1 MGTVRLENIV
11 KVYPNGFKAVE
22 ECSLEI
28 KESEFLVLLGP
39 SGCGKTTIMRMIV
52 GLEEVT
58 SGKVFIA
65 EEEVTETPIQK
76 RNVGMVFQN
85 YAVWPHMTVYEN
97 IAFPLKIKGFTKNKI
112 KEQIDK
118 VAEMTNITD
127 YLDRYPTQL
136 SGGQRQRVAVARAVA
151 FEPRVFLMDEPL
163 SALDAKLRESMR
175 TELKQIQRNLKAT
188 TVFVTHD
195 QAEAMSLADRI
206 VVMDKGKIVQIGTPE
221 EIYHDCNNL
230 FIADFIGTPPT
241 NLINVRVVKKGGNI
255 KIKHND
261 FNFKLDSK
269 KFTNLENFI
278 DKEIILGIR
287 PEDMEITKEKK
298 STLKLNHVLTE
309 PQGNYKVVVCELEGR
324 KIKIVVPSDID
335 VPDTMVIPVNFKLD
349 RIMLFDKK
357 TEERIR

>member
-22 ECSLEI
+22 KCNLEI
-28 KESEFLVLLGP
+28 NEGEFLVLLGP

-58 SGKVFIA
+58 EGKVFIA
-65 EEEVTETPIQK
+65 DEEVTSMPIQK

-97 IAFPLKIKGFTKNKI
+97 IAFPLKLKGLSKDKI
-112 KEQIDK
+112 KKQIDK
-118 VAEMTNITD
+118 VAEMTNIKAN
-127 YLDRYPTQL
+127 LQRYPTQL
-136 SGGQRQRVAVARAVA
+136 SGGQKQRVAVARAVA
-151 FEPRVFLMDEPL
+151 YQPRIFLMDEPL

-175 TELKQIQRNLKAT
+175 TELKQIQRNLKVT

-206 VVMDKGKIVQIGTPE
+206 VVMDNGKIVQIGTPE

-241 NLINVRVVKKGGNI
+241 NFINVKIIKKG
-255 KIKHND
+255 KDFLVKHSD
-261 FNFKLDSK
+261 FDFKLDSK
-269 KFTNLENFI
+269 KFKTLENYI
-278 DKEIILGIR
+278 DKEIILGVR
-287 PEDMEITKEKK
+287 PEDMEVAKEKK
-298 STLKLNHVLTE
+298 ATLNLNHILTE
-309 PQGNYKVVVCELEGR
+309 PQGNYKVVVCELGGR
-324 KIKIVVPSDID
+324 KIKIVVPSDISI
-335 VPDTMVIPVNFKLD
+335 PDTKTMPINFKLD
-349 RIMLFDKK
+349 RLMLFDKD

>member
-1 MGTVRLENIV
+1 MGTVRLENIE
-11 KVYPNGFKAVE
+11 KIYPNGFQAVE
-22 ECSLEI
+22 KSNLEI
-28 KESEFLVLLGP
+28 HEGEFLVLLGP

-58 SGKVFIA
+58 KGKVFIGS
-65 EEEVTETPIQK
+65 EEVTETPVQK

-97 IAFPLKIKGFTKNKI
+97 IAFPLKLKGFSKKKI
-112 KEQIDK
+112 KDQINK
-118 VAEMTNITD
+118 VSEMTNITD

-151 FEPRVFLMDEPL
+151 YQPKVFLMDEPL

-175 TELKQIQRNLKAT
+175 TELKQIQRQLKAT

-206 VVMDKGKIVQIGTPE
+206 VVMDKGKIIQIGSPE
-221 EIYHDCNNL
+221 EVYHDCNNL

-241 NLINVRVVKKGGNI
+241 N
-255 KIKHND
+255 
-261 FNFKLDSK
+261 
-269 KFTNLENFI
+269 FI
-278 DKEIILGIR
+278 DVKIIKKNNDITVKHSDFEFNLKSADYKTLERYIDKDVILGIR
-287 PEDMEITKEKK
+287 PEDMEISKTE
-298 STLKLNHVLTE
+298 SGSLKLNLLLTE
-309 PQGNYKVVVCELEGR
+309 PQGNYKIVVCVLAER
-324 KIKIVVPSDID
+324 KIKIVVPSD
-335 VPDTMVIPVNFKLD
+335 VKIPKSKTIPINFKLD
-349 RIMLFDKK
+349 RIMLFDKE